1 MAVIATR
8 NLGLLVLA
16 IYLIVVGVTG
26 LVAVPIPGVLTA
38 VLALLAGILLLFGR

>member
-26 LVAVPIPGVLTA
+26 LVSVPIPGVLTA